1 MKLSIKDINRS
12 QAIYKMLCQ
21 LDEQI
26 IKLDKRAIELTDNNQ
41 PVKLSLEFVSNKPTK
56 EVVDDEDDY
65 MVRMNRIL
73 SGGLFSPNIK
83 KKTSIDIFEQELSD
97 TEALNLIGMLIAIK
111 KTERAALVKEL
122 INMGFDINH

>member
-26 IKLDKRAIELTDNNQ
+26 IKLDKRAIQLADGNH
-41 PVKLSLEFVSNKPTK
+41 PVKLSLEFVSNKPAK

-65 MVRMNRIL
+65 IGRMNRIL
-73 SGGLFSPNIK
+73 SGGLFYHDSKPAK
-83 KKTSIDIFEQELSD
+83 PKDIFEQELSD

>member
-26 IKLDKRAIELTDNNQ
+26 IKLDKRAIQLTDNNQ
-41 PVKLSLEFVSNKPTK
+41 PVKLSLEFVSNNPTK
-56 EVVDDEDDY
+56 EIVDDEDDY
-65 MVRMNRIL
+65 IVRMNRIL
-73 SGGLFSPNIK
+73 SAGIIYHNNKPAK
-83 KKTSIDIFEQELSD
+83 PKETFEQELSD